1 VSPFKRAL
9 RWSRIAVLFGA
20 VGLGACSGPAP
31 DVGML
36 DAVYAKPAE
45 DVQVLSLQSGQ
56 TLGEILSGSI
66 EPQEQYDLLLAFRQQ
81 ASPRRMRP
89 GTEITLRRREGDGW
103 LRRVD
108 VELSADQTVR
118 LIRGETGWSS
128 ETIQTPTYVDT
139 LYASGEI
146 ESSLWES
153 VVENPALEGLPVE
166 DRVGLI
172 DDLDRVFQW
181 QMDFSR
187 QIRSGDTYRFV
198 FEEEVRPDGSL
209 RSGKL
214 LAAEMDNAGTAY
226 YAVYFDPNGDGEGSY
241 YDLDGKS
248 VRRAFL
254 LKPLT
259 YRRISSRFTLSR
271 YHPILHKFRAHK
283 GIDYAANTGTPV
295 MATADGVVTFRGR
308 DGGYGNLIEIR
319 HPNGWRTRYGHLSGF
334 ARGLHVG
341 TRVHQSEVIGYVGM
355 TGLATG
361 PHLHYEMIRHGKQID
376 PLSVDLPAGDPV
388 PDDAEARWQ
397 QARTTR
403 MALLRSIPAS
413 GPVRATMASTEA
425 SPQTPPHG
433 TNPGDLT
440 GR

>member
-1 VSPFKRAL
+1 MSLFWHASGWRVV
-9 RWSRIAVLFGA
+9 AVLWAAA
-20 VGLGACSGPAP
+20 VVAACSGPAP

-36 DAVYAKPAE
+36 DPIYAKPAE
-45 DVQVLSLQSGQ
+45 DVQVLALEQGQ
-56 TLGEILSGSI
+56 TLGELLSGSI
-66 EPQEQYDLLLAFRQQ
+66 DSKEQYDLLLAFQQQ

-89 GTEITLRRREGDGW
+89 GTEITLRRREDDGW

-118 LIRGETGWSS
+118 LTRDGTGWSS
-128 ETIQTPTYVDT
+128 RTIRTPTFVDT

-146 ESSLWES
+146 ENSLWES
-153 VVENPALEGLPVE
+153 VVDNADLAALPVA

-214 LAAEMDNAGTAY
+214 LAAEMVNAGTSY

-259 YRRISSRFTLSR
+259 YRRISSRFSLGR
-271 YHPILHKFRAHK
+271 YHPILHRIRAHK

-308 DGGYGNLIEIR
+308 DGGYGNLIELR
-319 HPNGWRTRYGHLSGF
+319 HPNGWRTRYGHLSGY

-341 TRVHQSEVIGYVGM
+341 SRVHQGDVIGYVGM

-361 PHLHYEMIRHGKQID
+361 PHLHYEMLRHGAQID

-388 PDDAEARWQ
+388 PNDAEVRWEH
-397 QARTTR
+397 ALTGR
-403 MALLRSIPAS
+403 MALLRSIPGA
-413 GPVRATMASTEA
+413 GPVRSTMATAETAADPPPPEA
-425 SPQTPPHG
+425 QRAPT
-433 TNPGDLT
+433 
-440 GR
+440 R

>member
-1 VSPFKRAL
+1 MHAL
-9 RWSRIAVLFGA
+9 RWRGLAV
-20 VGLGACSGPAP
+20 VGVAAALGACSGPAP

-36 DAVYAKPAE
+36 DPVYAKPAE
-45 DVQVLSLQSGQ
+45 DVQVLSLQRGQ
-56 TLGEILSGSI
+56 TLGELLAGSI
-66 EPQEQYDLLLAFRQQ
+66 DSREQYDLLLAFQQQ

-89 GTEITLRRREGDGW
+89 GTEITLRRRENDGW

-108 VELSADQTVR
+108 VELSRDRTVR
-118 LIRGETGWSS
+118 LMRDPTGWSS
-128 ETIQTPTYVDT
+128 KTIQTPTFVDT
-139 LYASGEI
+139 LYAAGEI
-146 ESSLWES
+146 ENSLWES
-153 VVENPALEGLPVE
+153 VVGNPDLAGLPVG

-187 QIRSGDTYRFV
+187 QIRNGDTYRFV
-198 FEEEVRPDGSL
+198 FEEQVRPDGSL
-209 RSGKL
+209 RSGTL
-214 LAAEMDNAGTAY
+214 LAAEMVNAGTSY

-254 LKPLT
+254 LKPLQ
-259 YRRISSRFTLSR
+259 YRRISSRFSLGR
-271 YHPILHKFRAHK
+271 YHPILHKIRAHK
-283 GIDYAANTGTPV
+283 GIDYAADRGTPV

-319 HPNGWRTRYGHLSGF
+319 HPNGWRTRYGHLNGF

-361 PHLHYEMIRHGKQID
+361 PHLHYEMIRGGRQID

-388 PDDAEARWQ
+388 PDQAEARWHEAMT
-397 QARTTR
+397 ARL
-403 MALLRSIPAS
+403 ALLRSIPGA
-413 GPVRATMASTEA
+413 GPVRTTVASADA
-425 SPQTPPHG
+425 SPQPPPPPTQG
-433 TNPGDLT
+433 PQ
-440 GR
+440 

>member
-1 VSPFKRAL
+1 MSSFKVEAKWCGLVAVAL
-9 RWSRIAVLFGA
+9 VAVLA
-20 VGLGACSGPAP
+20 SCSRPAP
-31 DVGML
+31 DVGTL

-45 DVQVLSLQSGQ
+45 EAEVLSLKRGE
-56 TLGEILSGSI
+56 TLGQLLSGSV
-66 EPQEQYDLLLAFRQQ
+66 EPADQYDMLLAFRQQ
-81 ASPRRMRP
+81 ASPRRLRP
-89 GTEITLRRREGDGW
+89 GTEITLRRREDDGW

-108 VELSADQTVR
+108 VELSRDRTVR
-118 LIRGETGWSS
+118 LLRGPTGWESAS
-128 ETIQTPTYVDT
+128 IETPTYVDT

-153 VVENPALEGLPVE
+153 VVENPALAALPVG
-166 DRVGLI
+166 DRVTLI

-198 FEEEVRPDGSL
+198 FEEKVRPDGSL
-209 RSGKL
+209 RSGRL
-214 LAAEMDNAGTAY
+214 LAAEMVNAGTSY
-226 YAVYFDPNGDGEGSY
+226 FAVYFDPNGDGQGSY
-241 YDLDGKS
+241 FDLDGKS

-259 YRRISSRFTLSR
+259 YRRISSRFTLRR
-271 YHPILHKFRAHK
+271 YHPILHKWRSHK
-283 GIDYAANTGTPV
+283 GIDYAADTGTPV
-295 MATADGVVTFRGR
+295 MATSDGVVTFRGR
-308 DGGYGNLIEIR
+308 DGGYGNLIELR

-341 TRVHQSEVIGYVGM
+341 SRVHQSEVIGYVGM

-388 PDDAEARWQ
+388 PDQAEDRWNRARE
-397 QARTTR
+397 TR
-403 MALLRSIPAS
+403 MALLRSIPGA
-413 GPVRATMASTEA
+413 GPVRTTMASAEA
-425 SPQTPPHG
+425 SSEPPPPQAQGSH
-433 TNPGDLT
+433 
-440 GR
+440 